1 MFEFKISR
9 KDPKTAARTGTFYT
23 PHGAIRTPVFMPVGT
38 YGAVKTL
45 TPEDVRACGSE
56 IILANTFHLHLRP
69 GEDLIKKFGGLH
81 EFMRWDGPILTDS
94 GGFQVF
100 SLAKMRKISDTGV
113 EFRSPLDG
121 SKIYLTPKK
130 ALQIQQ
136 KLGSD
141 IAMQLDEC
149 APGDASRKVAET
161 ALVRTMKWA
170 EETLKSHKNTSKQAL
185 FPIVQ
190 GVNFPDLR
198 KQSAEFCA
206 DLPVPGV
213 AIGGLAV
220 GESKTDFLKTID
232 LVAPLLPTNKPR
244 YLMGVGEPR
253 DILEAV
259 ERGIDMF
266 DCVIPT
272 RLARH
277 GAFFDR
283 FGGRAS
289 IRNAK
294 FKTDKKPLVTGCR
307 CEACQNFSRG
317 YLRHLFLSN
326 EILGMRLFT
335 LHNLT
340 WIFDFMNLI
349 RAAIRAGEFAQFKRD
364 WLRKKI

>member
-9 KDPKTAARTGTFYT
+9 KDQKTVARTASFYT
-23 PHGAIRTPVFMPVGT
+23 PHGKIRTPVFMPVGT

-45 TPEDVRACGSE
+45 TPDEIWACGSE

-69 GEDLIKKFGGLH
+69 GEDLIAKFGGIH
-81 EFMRWDGPILTDS
+81 KFMSWDGPILTDS

-100 SLAKMRKISDTGV
+100 SLAKMRKISDQGV

-149 APGDASRKVAET
+149 APADASRKVAET
-161 ALVRTMKWA
+161 ALYRTMKWA
-170 EETLKSHKNTSKQAL
+170 EESLKFQKNTSKQAL

-190 GVNFPDLR
+190 GVNFPNLR
-198 KQSAEFCA
+198 KESAKFCA
-206 DLPVPGV
+206 SLPTSGI

-220 GESKTDFLKTID
+220 GESKTDFLKTLD
-232 LVAPLLPTNKPR
+232 LVVSLLPSSKPR
-244 YLMGVGEPR
+244 YLMGVGEPC

-277 GAFFDR
+277 GAFFDQ
-283 FGGRAS
+283 FGRRQN
-289 IRNAK
+289 IRNLK
-294 FKTDKKPLVTGCR
+294 FKTDKKSLVTGCR
-307 CEACQNFSRG
+307 CPACQNFSRG
-317 YLRHLFLSN
+317 YLRHLFISN
-326 EILGMRLFT
+326 EILGLRLLT

-340 WIFDFMNLI
+340 WIFDFINSI
-349 RAAIRAGEFAQFKRD
+349 RVSIKKGEFAHFKRD
-364 WLRKKI
+364 FLRKRT